1 MHMTCSSRSMVV
13 AFGLAI
19 FLGVAA
25 PARAALVVV
34 PNFSFES
41 PDLNVDGG
49 FTVGVITSWTTNTAG
64 GVFDPNSSQYTIIQ
78 ATNGDQVAY
87 SNAAS
92 TPQSMPSVIAA
103 NTHYTLQVD
112 IGYRTDTRSRRYRI
126 GPYTDGGTPL
136 SAT

>member
-1 MHMTCSSRSMVV
+1 
-13 AFGLAI
+13 
-19 FLGVAA
+19 LGVAA

-49 FTVGVITSWTTNTAG
+49 FTVGVIASWTTNTAG

-87 SNAAS
+87 SNGGS
-92 TPQSMPSVIAA
+92 ISQILSDVIAA
-103 NTHYTLQVD
+103 NTVYTLQVD
-112 IGYRTDTRSRRYRI
+112 IGDRIDTPSPGYSI
-126 GPYTDGGTPL
+126 GLYTGGGTPL
-136 SAT
+136 AVT